1 LVKKLES
8 SGQSETNLKAAAATG
23 NCEKRRS
30 ISVSSLPV
38 PAFSAGAS
46 CLSNL
51 EEMAPPP
58 PPMKAVSTPTRS
70 RDQSN
75 FGLNDTKDNF
85 DGGDQVKLEI
95 FSATLLQIL
104 RMFPLQTFFKECH

>member
-1 LVKKLES
+1 
-8 SGQSETNLKAAAATG
+8 
-23 NCEKRRS
+23 
-30 ISVSSLPV
+30 
-38 PAFSAGAS
+38 
-46 CLSNL
+46 
-51 EEMAPPP
+51 MAPPP

-75 FGLNDTKDNF
+75 LGLNDTKDNF